1 MPKLAGI
8 FVRIL
13 LTILVSPPKELF
25 ASLPLLFVVH
35 L

>member
-8 FVRIL
+8 FIKDTM
-13 LTILVSPPKELF
+13 TILVSPPKELF
-25 ASLPLLFVVH
+25 AYLLLLFVVH